1 MVVVKVAKNVFNRK
15 VRKESHADFADSTD
29 LIYSL
34 SFRRRRNHTRN
45 STKIGDFD
53 CDVSIAISH
62 SSK

>member
-15 VRKESHADFADSTD
+15 VRKESHADFAD
-29 LIYSL
+29 LICSL

-53 CDVSIAISH
+53 CSVSIAISP